1 MDLILDMWVLQMA
14 YTAHKHRYGEAD
26 ENEVY
31 TSKFIS
37 AKGITFLTSRLCWG
51 WLGRHIIIRVVL
63 PSCACSIAAIRNKF
77 PSSLHA
83 GLLTQPV
90 LRVLLLRQFKSYVF
104 VNVATN
110 V

>member
-37 AKGITFLTSRLCWG
+37 VKGITFLTSRLCWG

-63 PSCACSIAAIRNKF
+63 PSCACSIAVIRNKF
-77 PSSLHA
+77 PSSSHA